1 MYKKFLLSI
10 CCLFFIAIIN
20 AQADYWQQRIKYVM
34 DVNLDVNT
42 HKING
47 KQIVTYTNNSPD
59 TLSKIFI
66 HLFWNAFKPNSM
78 MDVSSRSTEG
88 LVLGKSSD
96 GSDITDFD
104 HRFKKRIIDLTPEE
118 QGYCN
123 VVKFI
128 FNGKQQEVKV
138 HETILE
144 VDLDKNIL
152 PRTTVVFNTEFECK
166 TPKLTRRSGR
176 ESPEGIA
183 YSMGQWYPK
192 VAEYDYMGWHADQY
206 IRGEFYGVWGDYDVS
221 ITIDK
226 NYKLGATGELQ
237 NASTI
242 GWGYD
247 KEATPLKAIT
257 GNLRTWKFSAKNI
270 HDFVWAAD
278 PDYKHITRKIPN
290 GPLLHFIYKD
300 DKNID
305 KGWQATA
312 DSCAVIYPF
321 MAKTFGPYPYPVYS
335 FLHGGGGGTEYP
347 MATLIKNYSLETAIH
362 EWCHSWYQMM
372 LGTNENLYAWMDE
385 GFADYAEARVLAWL
399 HHKDFFASANEY
411 RLYFNLAKSPYDEPM
426 STPAN
431 YFNTNLA
438 YDYNSYYKGA
448 VFLRQ
453 LGYIVG
459 EKTIDKILLDY
470 YWKWRFKHP
479 TPDDFVHVAEKTSG
493 LQLKW
498 YKDYMVN
505 TIKTIDYGVDS
516 LWEENKKT
524 KIRLRRIGLMPMPI
538 DLQLTFKDGAK
549 ELHYVPLDLMF
560 GEKPKENDGIS
571 RKDYN
576 PWPWVNMTYIIE
588 TDRKLTDIIMV
599 EIDPSQRL
607 ADIDR
612 RNNKLELRW

>member
-1 MYKKFLLSI
+1 MKKKIFLAI
-10 CCLFFIAIIN
+10 CCLFFLVVVN

-42 HKING
+42 YRING
-47 KQIVTYTNNSPD
+47 KQIITYTNNSPD
-59 TLSKIFI
+59 TLHQIFI
-66 HLFWNAFKPNSM
+66 HLFWNAFKRNSM
-78 MDVSSRSTEG
+78 MDVNSRSTEG
-88 LVLGKSSD
+88 LVLGRSSD
-96 GSDITDFD
+96 GLDITDFD

-118 QGYCN
+118 QGSCN
-123 VVKFI
+123 VLKFT
-128 FNGKQQEVKV
+128 FNGKQQQISI

-144 VDLDKNIL
+144 VHLDKSIL

-166 TPKLTRRSGR
+166 VPKLTRRSGR

-221 ITIDK
+221 ITLDK
-226 NYKLGATGELQ
+226 KYKLGATGELQ
-237 NASTI
+237 NASAI
-242 GWGYD
+242 GWGFD
-247 KEATPLKAIT
+247 REGTPLKTIA
-257 GNLRTWKFSAKNI
+257 GNLRTWKFSAKNV

-278 PDYKHITRKIPN
+278 PDYKHVTRKIPN

-305 KGWQATA
+305 GGWQATA
-312 DSCAVIYPF
+312 DTCATIYPF

-372 LGTNENLYAWMDE
+372 LATNENLYAWMDE

-399 HHKDFFASANEY
+399 RHKDFFASAEEY

-431 YFNTNLA
+431 DFNTNLA
-438 YDYNSYYKGA
+438 YNYNSYYKGA

-453 LGYIVG
+453 LGYVVG
-459 EKTIDKILLDY
+459 EQPIDKILLDY

-505 TIKTIDYGVDS
+505 TTKTVDYSIDS

-538 DLQLTFKDGAK
+538 DLQLIFKDGTK
-549 ELHYVPLDLMF
+549 ELHYIPLDLMY
-560 GEKPKENDGIS
+560 GEKPKENDAIS
-571 RKDYN
+571 RKEYI
-576 PWPWVNMTYIIE
+576 PWPWVNMTYIVE
-588 TDRKLTDIIMV
+588 TDRKLTDITIA

-612 RNNKLELRW
+612 RNNKLELKW